1 MRRYFA
7 GRVTGLPPTGYKL
20 YLLFLCLFLSL
31 GAGESVI
38 DQPTSV
44 FNQPKVDSPA
54 TDGEGLFERMIID
67 KIISIESNLKELT
80 QKVENIEK
88 RLSRVERGLVARPA
102 GPPLTSQGGASVS
115 GGPPI
120 PQEPPKKRLK
130 DTVPKEKDIGDGLRV
145 INVDYYGA
153 GDNTLFKAEI
163 ENSTTDD
170 IANALFKIEVYGEQ
184 NNLLGFESWELQDIK
199 RAWPKKFTL
208 LIYKVDP
215 DLIANY
221 TVKRLR

>member
-1 MRRYFA
+1 
-7 GRVTGLPPTGYKL
+7 
-20 YLLFLCLFLSL
+20 
-31 GAGESVI
+31 
-38 DQPTSV
+38 
-44 FNQPKVDSPA
+44 
-54 TDGEGLFERMIID
+54 MIID
-67 KIISIESNLKELT
+67 KITSIESSLKELT

-102 GPPLTSQGGASVS
+102 GPPLTPLTSQGGAT
-115 GGPPI
+115 PPL

-130 DTVPKEKDIGDGLRV
+130 DTVPKEKDIEDGLRV

-163 ENSTTDD
+163 ENSTSYD

-184 NNLLGFESWELQDIK
+184 NNLLGFESWELQDIL
-199 RAWPKKFTL
+199 RAWPKKFTI

-221 TVKRLR
+221 TVRRFR

>member
-1 MRRYFA
+1 MA
-7 GRVTGLPPTGYKL
+7 EPPPTKE
-20 YLLFLCLFLSL
+20 
-31 GAGESVI
+31 A
-38 DQPTSV
+38 
-44 FNQPKVDSPA
+44 
-54 TDGEGLFERMIID
+54 GEGLFERMIID
-67 KIISIESNLKELT
+67 KITSIESNLKELT

-102 GPPLTSQGGASVS
+102 GPPLTSQGG
-115 GGPPI
+115 GTPPV

-163 ENSTTDD
+163 ESSTSDD

-221 TVKRLR
+221 TVKRFR

>member
-1 MRRYFA
+1 MRWYFTRKMA
-7 GRVTGLPPTGYKL
+7 RPLQTKYKLSLLILSLSLFLAVRPLSAVAEPPPTKE
-20 YLLFLCLFLSL
+20 
-31 GAGESVI
+31 A
-38 DQPTSV
+38 
-44 FNQPKVDSPA
+44 
-54 TDGEGLFERMIID
+54 GEGLFERMIID
-67 KIISIESNLKELT
+67 KITSIESNLKELT

-102 GPPLTSQGGASVS
+102 GPPLTPLTSQGGAT
-115 GGPPI
+115 PPA

-221 TVKRLR
+221 TIRRFR

>member
-1 MRRYFA
+1 MSLAVRPLPAVA
-7 GRVTGLPPTGYKL
+7 GPPQPKE
-20 YLLFLCLFLSL
+20 
-31 GAGESVI
+31 AGES
-38 DQPTSV
+38 
-44 FNQPKVDSPA
+44 
-54 TDGEGLFERMIID
+54 GEGLFERMIID
-67 KIISIESNLKELT
+67 KITSIESSLKELT

-102 GPPLTSQGGASVS
+102 GPPLTSQGGASAS
-115 GGPPI
+115 GGPPA

-130 DTVPKEKDIGDGLRV
+130 DTVPKEKDIEDGLRV

-163 ENSTTDD
+163 ENSTSYD

-184 NNLLGFESWELQDIK
+184 NNLLGFESWELQDIL
-199 RAWPKKFTL
+199 RAWPKKFTI

-221 TVKRLR
+221 TVRRFK

>member
-1 MRRYFA
+1 MSLAVRPLPTA
-7 GRVTGLPPTGYKL
+7 AEPPPTKE
-20 YLLFLCLFLSL
+20 
-31 GAGESVI
+31 AGES
-38 DQPTSV
+38 
-44 FNQPKVDSPA
+44 
-54 TDGEGLFERMIID
+54 GEGLFERMIID
-67 KIISIESNLKELT
+67 KITSIESSLKELT
-80 QKVENIEK
+80 RKVENIEK

-102 GPPLTSQGGASVS
+102 GPPLTSQEGAA
-115 GGPPI
+115 PPA

-130 DTVPKEKDIGDGLRV
+130 TTVPKEKDIGDGLRV

-221 TVKRLR
+221 TVKRFR